1 MSELIK
7 RGLYGAIYVA
17 VILASILFDSMLT
30 FALMGIMGVVGF
42 FEMRKLT
49 SNHRIYYS
57 SLLGILILWGTSAY
71 QFIYGTGLNLAPA
84 IVASVVAIFV
94 QHIWA
99 SDSEITTARMS
110 NSVLAVAY
118 LALPISLAP
127 WFTVD
132 SYGFFDATLLLG
144 LFVMIWTND
153 TFAYLVGKS
162 IGKHRLHERL
172 SPKKSVEGFV
182 GGMAFA
188 ILAGYLFHVYT
199 ITEYTLSDWIFFG
212 LISSIGGTMGDLF
225 ESALKRSAKVKD
237 SGKFIPG
244 HGGLLDRIDSFLFV
258 VPMVWLY
265 LYIL

>member
-7 RGLYGAIYVA
+7 RALFGAIYVA
-17 VILASILFDSMLT
+17 IILASILIDSMLT
-30 FALMGIMGVVGF
+30 FALMGIMSVIGF

-49 SNHRIYYS
+49 ANHRVYYS
-57 SLLGILILWGTSAY
+57 ALLGILGIWALSAY
-71 QFIYGTGLNLAPA
+71 QFIYGTGLDLAPA
-84 IVASVVAIFV
+84 FVGAIVAIFV

-99 SDSEITTARMS
+99 NDSESTTARMS

-118 LALPISLAP
+118 LALPLSLAP

-144 LFVMIWTND
+144 IFVMIWTND
-153 TFAYLVGKS
+153 TFAYLVGRS

-172 SPKKSVEGFV
+172 SPKKSIEGFV
-182 GGMAFA
+182 GGMVFA

-212 LISSIGGTMGDLF
+212 LIASIGGTMGDLF

-265 LYIL
+265 LHIL